1 MQKLF
6 FAKKPYPANEIFN
19 RYYWFQIALI
29 ALIALSIMIGIVC
42 SAWVIKGFL
51 LKAALE

>member
-19 RYYWFQIALI
+19 RYYWFQIAL
-29 ALIALSIMIGIVC
+29 SIMIGIVC